1 MPLVR
6 GRASAKAVPRTRYF
20 MTVPP
25 PFFNKREMEDI
36 GSCGFFVFKE

>member
-1 MPLVR
+1 MPPVK

-25 PFFNKREMEDI
+25 PLLIDKREMEEI
-36 GSCGFFVFKE
+36 GSCGYFF

>member
-6 GRASAKAVPRTRYF
+6 GKASANAVPRMRYF

-25 PFFNKREMEDI
+25 PFLIDKREMEDI
-36 GSCGFFVFKE
+36 GSCGFFF